1 LFFCGIVTEL
11 EKDDKHIYIPTPKN
25 NGQRKTDKLV
35 PKQGTSNGSIQALN
49 INSSE
54 NGA

>member
-1 LFFCGIVTEL
+1 MIIEHIARFKNITNAR
-11 EKDDKHIYIPTPKN
+11 IYIPTPKN